1 MTADAQTP
9 VPFLGGVR
17 GGFVRQ
23 SESAFTMV
31 EIAISLAIIG
41 FALVAIIGVLPLGL
55 DVQKDNR
62 QETIINQDAG
72 YFMDAIRNGARG
84 LDDLTNYVIG
94 ITNYWT
100 LYNTNVPPPRSWKLV
115 KSDNDGYDPFG
126 SRVTSLP
133 GPPFFPLTNGYRI
146 VGLLATPK
154 LEYVG
159 GNYQSNY
166 VVAFVRALSG
176 SAVEKFPQTNDTVLR
191 LAFSY
196 RMIPEIV
203 PVPGYDT
210 NSAYGKN
217 LQANLNELR
226 LLFRW
231 PLLPNWSAGN
241 GRQSYRSLVGG
252 RLLKTNDVTGQTL
265 HFFQPTTFVNVP

>member
-1 MTADAQTP
+1 
-9 VPFLGGVR
+9 
-17 GGFVRQ
+17 
-23 SESAFTMV
+23 MV
-31 EIAISLAIIG
+31 EIAISLAIIA

-55 DVQKDNR
+55 DVQKENR

-84 LDDLTNYVIG
+84 LDDLTNYVIA

-100 LYNTNVPPPRSWKLV
+100 LYYTNVPPGTPWQLAGV
-115 KSDNDGYDPFG
+115 NYDGYDRLG
-126 SRVTSLP
+126 SRVTSETVLP
-133 GPPFFPLTNGYRI
+133 SFALSSGSNI
-146 VGLLATPK
+146 VGLLSTPR
-154 LEYVG
+154 YVPTAVNG
-159 GNYQSNY
+159 PPAIRSNY
-166 VVAFVRALSG
+166 IVAFVRALSG
-176 SAVEKFPQTNDTVLR
+176 SATEKFPQSDKNVQS

-203 PVPGYDT
+203 SLPAYDT
-210 NSAYGKN
+210 NSPYGKN
-217 LQANLNELR
+217 LQANLTELR

-252 RLLKTNDVTGQTL
+252 QLMKTNDVNGQTL
-265 HFFQPTTFVNVP
+265 HFFEPTTFVTAP

>member
-1 MTADAQTP
+1 
-9 VPFLGGVR
+9 
-17 GGFVRQ
+17 
-23 SESAFTMV
+23 MV
-31 EIAISLAIIG
+31 EIAISLAIIA

-55 DVQKDNR
+55 DVQKENR

-100 LYNTNVPPPRSWKLV
+100 LYNTNVPPSRPWKRV
-115 KSDNDGYDPFG
+115 TSDNDGYDPIG
-126 SRVTSLP
+126 SRVTSINP
-133 GPPFFPLTNGYRI
+133 PPPFSLTNGYRI
-146 VGLLATPK
+146 VGLLCTPK

-159 GNYQSNY
+159 GENYQSNY
-166 VVAFVRALSG
+166 LVAFVRALSG
-176 SAVEKFPQTNDTVLR
+176 SATEKFPQSDKSIQS

-196 RMIPEIV
+196 RLIPEIV
-203 PVPGYDT
+203 PLPGYDT

-252 RLLKTNDVTGQTL
+252 QLVKTNDVTGQTL
-265 HFFQPTTFVNVP
+265 HFFHPTTFVNVP